1 MVNLQACNRQTA
13 PTAPPLPST
22 QLVAAPRGGEGGG
35 GGATSIPESINHLS
49 LKLFFCSLDLV
60 YHNKH
65 MNIIIINDLENGYN
79 RHVYMYS
86 SNSTKLLTWLQ

>member
-22 QLVAAPRGGEGGG
+22 QLVAAPGGG
-35 GGATSIPESINHLS
+35 GGCNKHTRINKPLEF
-49 LKLFFCSLDLV
+49 KTFFCSLDLV
-60 YHNKH
+60 YHKH

>member
-22 QLVAAPRGGEGGG
+22 ELVAA
-35 GGATSIPESINHLS
+35 ATNIPESINHLS

-60 YHNKH
+60 YHKH